1 MAELE
6 AALLDQ
12 DCFDDCVQDAKR
24 KCDNRGNCKPCCAAL
39 KPLSPREEKEA
50 AARLAGH
57 SIAND
62 PQSRQQALP
71 IFSSSSSYASASTS
85 SFSCPRATSHAVQG
99 EAWADNADAM
109 HTGALSTH
117 TPRALGLMRRPSPW
131 RLTVGRE
138 EREDGAG
145 VMRRDD
151 ALYGY
156 VQTANYST
164 ALYR

>member
-62 PQSRQQALP
+62 PQSRQQARP
-71 IFSSSSSYASASTS
+71 IFFFFLFLCFCFYFFFFLPPCDVARS
-85 SFSCPRATSHAVQG
+85 
-99 EAWADNADAM
+99 
-109 HTGALSTH
+109 
-117 TPRALGLMRRPSPW
+117 LG
-131 RLTVGRE
+131 
-138 EREDGAG
+138 
-145 VMRRDD
+145 
-151 ALYGY
+151 
-156 VQTANYST
+156 
-164 ALYR
+164 